1 MTTRKYH
8 HMTISL
14 PQTTHLT
21 IVCSEGILS
30 NFFEPQPGQI
40 GHALAFSIRYH
51 VIPPKISI
59 SFLWY
64 QKKSLSERFFKI
76 YQLSGFINF
85 SSDDEDVNLEYL
97 YNIGLSHAKR
107 GNPRDAIFYF
117 DKVLDVEPN
126 HVNALANKGNA
137 LGKLGKYD
145 QAITCYDVI
154 LKDQPEHMTSL
165 LNKGLALHYLG
176 RYSQAITCYDKIL
189 EQSPDN
195 ASVLYHKAC
204 TKSLQKE
211 TDQSLELLEKAILID
226 GEFAKK
232 ASMDKDFDSL
242 HDDSRFK
249 SLTA

>member
-1 MTTRKYH
+1 MLRRHPIKFFRTATWADWACSGFLH
-8 HMTISL
+8 TIL
-14 PQTTHLT
+14 F
-21 IVCSEGILS
+21 GIT
-30 NFFEPQPGQI
+30 E
-40 GHALAFSIRYH
+40 
-51 VIPPKISI
+51 ISI
-59 SFLWY
+59 ALLRY

-145 QAITCYDVI
+145 QAIICYDII
-154 LKDQPEHMTSL
+154 LKDQPEHTTCL

-204 TKSLQKE
+204 TKSLQKDI
-211 TDQSLELLEKAILID
+211 DQSLELLEKAILID